1 MHVRSFASFGRLY
14 GRQDLR
20 VFHLCFSLLS
30 FNTNNAFFSH
40 TSFLGRAKVV
50 SYSEVVVVAPATT
63 TYASKRER
71 ERERTRPRATHT
83 ERVKKARA
91 KSD

>member
-20 VFHLCFSLLS
+20 LFHLCFSLLS

-50 SYSEVVVVAPATT
+50 SYSEVVVVTPATT

-71 ERERTRPRATHT
+71 ERENETARNTHRKSQKS
-83 ERVKKARA
+83 ESKK
-91 KSD
+91 